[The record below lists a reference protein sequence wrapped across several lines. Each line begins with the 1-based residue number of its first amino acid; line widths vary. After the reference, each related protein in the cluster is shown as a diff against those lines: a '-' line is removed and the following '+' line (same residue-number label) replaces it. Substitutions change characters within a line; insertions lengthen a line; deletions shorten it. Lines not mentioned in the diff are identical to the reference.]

1 MKTLPHTDAVIVGA
15 GWTGLLMA
23 RELATR
29 TSLNI
34 VVLERGSA
42 HSPNE
47 YAAGMDELAYAIRFR
62 MMQDLS
68 QDTVTIRHS
77 PKDRA
82 YPLRQYGSFLP
93 GTGVGGA
100 GEHWSGVFP
109 RFLLDVFELHS
120 RTVEKYG
127 AARLPED
134 HSIQDWGVT
143 YDELEPYY
151 TRTENLLGISGK
163 AGNLRGTKIPGG
175 NIFEGPR
182 SAEYPTPPTKVPYF
196 SELFR
201 QASAS
206 LGYHPYPVPAATLSQ
221 LYTNPDGITRP
232 GCTYCGFCET
242 FGCMIGAK
250 SQPTN
255 TLLPILTK
263 HKSFS
268 LRTNANVRRI
278 LCSGDFTSPSSPS
291 SFTSRPANSPT
302 NVRGVT
308 YTNSAGQE
316 FFQPA
321 DLVVLASWT
330 LNNTRLLLLSKL
342 GEPYDPATGRG
353 TVGRNLT
360 HQVML
365 NAATAFFDQPLN
377 RFMGS
382 GASGFMFNDLD
393 GDVFDHSNVPFLRG
407 GAFLGRSARSLPI
420 GEADTLPKSVKSTW
434 GSDWKKAVLH
444 YYDRAGKITFIG
456 DHLAYREN
464 YMDLDPTYKDH
475 WGDPLLRLT
484 IDWRDNERHMS
495 AFAAQKAVELAR
507 AMGAKEITP
516 SAVLAHYDASRYQ
529 SSHIQG
535 GAIQGASPETSVV
548 NPYLQHWQAP
558 NLFILGASSF
568 PQNAAA
574 NPTPTL
580 LAQTLRTADTL
591 LSRYLNHPGP
601 LF

>member
-1 MKTLPHTDAVIVGA
+1 VKTLPHADVVIVGA

-23 RELATR
+23 KELAAR

-34 VVLERGSA
+34 VVLERGPA
-42 HSPNE
+42 HAPTE
-47 YAAGMDELAYAIRFR
+47 YATGMDELTYAIRFR

-68 QDTVTIRHS
+68 QETVTIRHS
-77 PKDRA
+77 TKDRA
-82 YPLRQYGSFLP
+82 YPIRQYGPFLP

-100 GEHWSGVFP
+100 GEHWSAVFP
-109 RFLLDVFELHS
+109 RFLPDVFELHS
-120 RTVEKYG
+120 RTVAKYG

-151 TRTENLLGISGK
+151 TRAENLLGISGK

-175 NIFEGPR
+175 NIFEGWR

-201 QASAS
+201 KAADS

-255 TLLPILTK
+255 TLLPILNK

-268 LRTNANVRRI
+268 LRPNASVRRVVHE
-278 LCSGDFTSPSSPS
+278 T
-291 SFTSRPANSPT
+291 AQNT
-302 NVRGVT
+302 NKPRHATGVT
-308 YTNSAGQE
+308 YVDSAGQE

-321 DLVVLASWT
+321 DLVFLASWT

-393 GDVFDHSNVPFLRG
+393 GDVFDHSNAPFLRG

-420 GEADTLPKSVKSTW
+420 GEGDTLPKSVTATW
-434 GSDWKKAVLH
+434 GSEWKKAVLH
-444 YYDRAGKITFIG
+444 YYDRAGRITFIG
-456 DHLAYREN
+456 DHLAYKTN
-464 YMDLDPTYKDH
+464 YMDLDPAYKDH

-495 AFAAQKAVELAR
+495 QFAEQKGVELAR
-507 AMGAKEITP
+507 AMGAKEWNP
-516 SAVLAHYDASRYQ
+516 APVLTHYDATRYQ
-529 SSHIQG
+529 SSHVQG
-535 GAIQGASPETSVV
+535 GAIMGASLETSVV
-548 NPYLQHWQAP
+548 NSYLQHWQTP
-558 NLFILGASSF
+558 NLFVLGASSF

-574 NPTPTL
+574 NPTPTI
-580 LAQTLRTADTL
+580 LAQTLRTADAILT
-591 LSRYLNHPGP
+591 RYLKSPGS
-601 LF
+601 LA

>member
-1 MKTLPHTDAVIVGA
+1 MKTLPPTDVVIVGA

-23 RELATR
+23 KELATH

-34 VVLERGSA
+34 LVLERGPA

-47 YAAGMDELAYAIRFR
+47 YATGMDELAYAIRFR

-68 QDTVTIRHS
+68 QETVTIRHS

-82 YPLRQYGSFLP
+82 YPLRQYGSFLS

-109 RFLLDVFELHS
+109 RFLPDVFELHS
-120 RTVEKYG
+120 RTLEKYG

-134 HSIQDWGVT
+134 HAIQDWGVT

-151 TRTENLLGISGK
+151 TRAENLLGISGK

-175 NIFEGPR
+175 NIFEGWR

-196 SELFR
+196 SELFH
-201 QASAS
+201 QAATR

-232 GCTYCGFCET
+232 RCTYCGFCET

-278 LCSGDFTSPSSPS
+278 LHDSPSTP
-291 SFTSRPANSPT
+291 R

-308 YTNSAGQE
+308 YTDSHGQG

-321 DLVVLASWT
+321 DLVFLASWT

-393 GDVFDHSNVPFLRG
+393 GDLFDHSNVSFLRG
-407 GAFLGRSARSLPI
+407 GAFLGRTARSLPI
-420 GEADTLPKSVKSTW
+420 GEADTLPKSVTATW

-495 AFAAQKAVELAR
+495 AFAAQKAAELAR
-507 AMGAKEITP
+507 AMGAQEINSPPLLT
-516 SAVLAHYDASRYQ
+516 HYDATHYQ
-529 SSHIQG
+529 SSHVQG
-535 GAIQGASPETSVV
+535 GAIMGASPETSVV

-580 LAQTLRTADTL
+580 LAQTLRTADAL
-591 LSRYLNHPGP
+591 LSRYLHRSGP
-601 LF
+601 LA